1 MEELDMTCHD
11 CGIRLSMYLTQGSF
25 EDEAGMKQVAQIL
38 DWEIGDQPACLVC
51 KTVKAYA

>member
-11 CGIRLSMYLTQGSF
+11 CGIRLSMYLTRGSF

-38 DWEIGDQPACLVC
+38 DWEISDQPTCLVC